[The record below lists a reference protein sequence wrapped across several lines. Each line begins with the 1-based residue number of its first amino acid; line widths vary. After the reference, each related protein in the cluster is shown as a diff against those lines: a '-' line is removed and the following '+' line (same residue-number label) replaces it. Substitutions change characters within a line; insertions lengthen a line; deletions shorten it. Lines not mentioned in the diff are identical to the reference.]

1 MPGARLC
8 RVVGLQLGL
17 QISSIRVA
25 RGSAAN
31 TAEMLERAGV
41 VFIAADERGGRECG
55 YVSHDE
61 AWCEPNRRT
70 NQPNSLPGWFTSFK
84 RRRSARSVRI
94 FCKPISMLNV
104 RLMEFIRAVSYR
116 EILASVSWVSLG
128 LGRG

>member
-1 MPGARLC
+1 MGLPEGDIRSGEELAMPLTRLKDEYLEEDGVRFLMEDEAGSTVAC
-8 RVVGLQLGL
+8 R
-17 QISSIRVA
+17 
-25 RGSAAN
+25 
-31 TAEMLERAGV
+31 
-41 VFIAADERGGRECG
+41 
-55 YVSHDE
+55 VSHDE